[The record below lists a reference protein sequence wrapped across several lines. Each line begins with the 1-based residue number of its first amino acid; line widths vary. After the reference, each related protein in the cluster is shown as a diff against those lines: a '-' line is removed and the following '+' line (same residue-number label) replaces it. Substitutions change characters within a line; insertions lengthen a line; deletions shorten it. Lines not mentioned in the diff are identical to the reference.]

1 MIEKFDAMKDYR
13 KTIPALDV
21 GKPRCLVLGAGR
33 SGLATI
39 RVLQSIGAAVALVDS
54 RPLKDGAPHGC
65 DVFAPCETI
74 PEGHFDLCVASPA
87 IPISH
92 PWLAQCAARAI
103 PVVSEMEL
111 GYAFWQGRILAVTGS
126 KGKSSVVKLCADTLT
141 AAGHRA
147 IPCGNYGTPLCD
159 VALDAADAEWAVAET
174 SSFQLEH
181 TVAFRPDAA
190 ILLNLQ
196 ADHLDRH
203 ASMEEYARMKFRLFE
218 RQDADCAAFLPEGL
232 DTFGQPIPRN
242 VPVRF
247 FGTSSN
253 ADWRYEPRRVT
264 GRCGG
269 QEVCVDFADTW
280 FDNPVLGVAAA
291 SVVGALS
298 FCGLTSGEIAAGL
311 ASFQP
316 LPHRMQHVAD
326 RNGVLFVDD
335 SKATSLTAT
344 AAAVSMVSRPVRL
357 IAGGRLKEKNL
368 SFIKVLLTKRAK
380 KVYLIGECENAL
392 FASWHDAVACVE
404 CHSLENAVQTAAAE
418 SVAGDVVLLSPGCAS
433 FDQFA
438 SYGERGEHFA
448 RLAKSAAM
456 RHADTTEEK

>member
-1 MIEKFDAMKDYR
+1 MKDYR
-13 KTIPALDV
+13 ETIPALNV
-21 GKPRCLVLGAGR
+21 SKPRGLVLGAGK
-33 SGLATI
+33 SGLAAI
-39 RVLQSIGAAVALVDS
+39 RVLQSIGADITLVDS
-54 RPLKDGAPHGC
+54 HPPKDGAPTNC
-65 DVFAPCETI
+65 TLVAPCERL
-74 PEGHFDLCVASPA
+74 PDGHFDLCVASPA
-87 IPISH
+87 IPMEH
-92 PWLAQCAARAI
+92 TWLAQCAARAI

-111 GYAFWQGRILAVTGS
+111 GYAFWQGKVLAITGS
-126 KGKSSVVKLCADTLT
+126 KGKSSVVKLCAETLT

-159 VALDAADAEWAVAET
+159 VALDNPDAEWAVAET

-203 ASMEEYARMKFRLFE
+203 ASMKEYARMKFRLFE
-218 RQDADCAAFLPEGL
+218 HQDGDCAAFLPEKL
-232 DTFGQPIPRN
+232 DTFGQPIPTN

-247 FGTSSN
+247 FGTSQR
-253 ADWRYEPRRVT
+253 ADWRYEPGRVS
-264 GRCGG
+264 GRMNGR
-269 QEVCVDFADTW
+269 EIRVDFADTW

-291 SVVGALS
+291 SIVGALS
-298 FCGLTSGEIAAGL
+298 FCGLTSNEIAFGL
-311 ASFQP
+311 ASFEP
-316 LPHRMQHVAD
+316 LPHRMQRVAD
-326 RNGVLFVDD
+326 RDGVLFVDD

-344 AAAVSMVSRPVRL
+344 AAALSMLSRPIRL

-368 SFIKVLLTKRAK
+368 SFIKVLLTKRTK

-404 CHSLENAVQTAAAE
+404 CHSLGNAVRAAAAD
-418 SVAGDVVLLSPGCAS
+418 SVAGDIVLLSPGCAS
-433 FDQFA
+433 FDQFV

-448 RLAKSAAM
+448 RLAKSAAIG
-456 RHADTTEEK
+456 HADATEEK

>member
-1 MIEKFDAMKDYR
+1 MKDYR
-13 KTIPALDV
+13 KIIPSLDV
-21 GKPRCLVLGAGR
+21 EKPRCLVLGAGK
-33 SGLATI
+33 SGLAAI
-39 RVLQSIGAAVALVDS
+39 RILQSIGATVALVDS
-54 RPLKDGAPHGC
+54 HPLKNGAPQGC
-65 DVFAPCETI
+65 AVFTPCDQL

-87 IPISH
+87 IPIGH

-111 GYAFWQGRILAVTGS
+111 GYAFWQGKILAVTGS

-159 VALDAADAEWAVAET
+159 VALDDADAEWAVAET

-181 TVAFRPDAA
+181 TVAFRPDVA

-218 RQDADCAAFLPEGL
+218 RQDADCAAFLPEQL
-232 DTFGQPIPRN
+232 NSFGQPIPEN
-242 VPVRF
+242 VPVFF
-247 FGTSSN
+247 FGTSPQ
-253 ADWRYEPRRVT
+253 ADCHYEQ
-264 GRCGG
+264 GRLSGHVG
-269 QEVCVDFADTW
+269 KRDIRVDFAGTW
-280 FDNPVLGVAAA
+280 FDNPVLGIAAA
-291 SVVGALS
+291 SVAGALS
-298 FCGLTSGEIAAGL
+298 FCGLTSGEIASGL
-311 ASFQP
+311 VSFEP

-326 RNGVLFVDD
+326 RSGVLFVDD

-344 AAAVSMVSRPVRL
+344 AAALSMISRPIRL

-368 SFIKVLLTKRAK
+368 SFLKVLLTKRAK

-404 CHSLENAVQTAAAE
+404 CHTLENAVQAAAAD
-418 SVAGDVVLLSPGCAS
+418 SVAGDIVLLSPGCAS
-433 FDQFA
+433 FDQFV

-456 RHADTTEEK
+456 GQADTTEEK

>member
-1 MIEKFDAMKDYR
+1 MKDYR
-13 KTIPALDV
+13 KIIPSLNV

-33 SGLATI
+33 SGLAAI
-39 RVLQSIGAAVALVDS
+39 RVLKTIGAEVTLVDS
-54 RPLKDGAPHGC
+54 RPPKDGAPQGC
-65 DVFAPCETI
+65 DLFAPCGTL
-74 PEGHFDLCVASPA
+74 PDGQFDLCVASPA

-103 PVVSEMEL
+103 PVISEMEL
-111 GYAFWQGRILAVTGS
+111 GYAFWQGKILAITGS
-126 KGKSSVVKLCADTLT
+126 KGKSSVVKLCAETLT
-141 AAGHRA
+141 AAGHLA

-159 VALDAADAEWAVAET
+159 VALDNADAEWAIAET

-218 RQDADCAAFLPEGL
+218 RQDADCAAFLPEEL
-232 DTFGQPIPRN
+232 DTFGQPIPTN
-242 VPVRF
+242 VPIF
-247 FGTSSN
+247 SFGTSPK
-253 ADWRYEPRRVT
+253 ADLRYEPGQIS
-264 GRCGG
+264 GRLSEN
-269 QEVCVDFADTW
+269 EVRVDFANTW

-298 FCGLTSGEIAAGL
+298 FCGLTSDEIASGL
-311 ASFQP
+311 ASFKP
-316 LPHRMQHVAD
+316 LPHRMQHVTD
-326 RNGVLFVDD
+326 RDGVLFVDD

-344 AAAVSMVSRPVRL
+344 AAALSMVARPIRL

-368 SFIKVLLTKRAK
+368 SFLKVLLTKRAK

-404 CHSLENAVQTAAAE
+404 CHTLEKAVQAAAAD

-433 FDQFA
+433 FDQFV

-448 RLAKSAAM
+448 RLAKSAAIG
-456 RHADTTEEK
+456 HADATEEK

>member
-1 MIEKFDAMKDYR
+1 MMKDYR
-13 KTIPALDV
+13 EIIPSLDV
-21 GKPRCLVLGAGR
+21 GKPRCLVLGAGK
-33 SGLATI
+33 SGLAAI
-39 RVLQSIGAAVALVDS
+39 RVLKTINADVVLVDS
-54 RPLKDGAPHGC
+54 RPPKDGVPKGC
-65 DVFAPCETI
+65 ALFAPCETL
-74 PEGHFDLCVASPA
+74 PDGHFDLCVASPA

-92 PWLAQCAARAI
+92 PWLAQCAERAI

-111 GYAFWQGRILAVTGS
+111 GYAFWQGKVLAITGS
-126 KGKSSVVKLCADTLT
+126 KGKSSVVKLCAETLT

-159 VALDAADAEWAVAET
+159 VALDDADAEWAVAET

-232 DTFGQPIPRN
+232 DTFGQPRPKN
-242 VPVRF
+242 VPVSF
-247 FGTSSN
+247 FGTSPK
-253 ADWRYEPRRVT
+253 ADWRYEPGRVT
-264 GRCGG
+264 GRIGG
-269 QEVCVDFADTW
+269 HEVRVDFAGTW
-280 FDNPVLGVAAA
+280 FDNPVLGIAAA
-291 SVVGALS
+291 STVGALL
-298 FCGLTSGEIAAGL
+298 FCGLTSDEITSGL
-311 ASFQP
+311 ASFKP
-316 LPHRMQHVAD
+316 LPHRMQQVAD
-326 RNGVLFVDD
+326 RDGVLFIDD
-335 SKATSLTAT
+335 SKATSFAAT
-344 AAAVSMVSRPVRL
+344 AAAISMVSRPIRL

-368 SFIKVLLTKRAK
+368 AFIKVLLTKRAK

-404 CHSLENAVQTAAAE
+404 CHSLENAVQAAAAD

-433 FDQFA
+433 FDQFV

-448 RLAKSAAM
+448 RLAKSAAIG
-456 RHADTTEEK
+456 HADAMEEK